1 MAKTFQELSIEI
13 TQKAKAGTL
22 TIGEAINFASNS
34 IVPMPEGYAKNKKG
48 EYPARNNIQ
57 TLKKSC
63 CTTKKGTRCFSSR
76 RKHPTKG
83 YATTGNC
90 VFI

>member
-34 IVPMPEGYAKNKKG
+34 IVPMPEGYAKNKEG

-57 TLKKSC
+57 TLKRSLAVLQ
-63 CTTKKGTRCFSSR
+63 KKAPDAF
-76 RKHPTKG
+76 P
-83 YATTGNC
+83 
-90 VFI
+90 